1 MIDPNSMP
9 NERNSSSS
17 RSIIC
22 TLFEGDYHLGL
33 GALINSLYAR
43 GFRGELYAG
52 FRGELPPWTRTRAQ
66 KNGAGWLYQVGEG
79 YNIHFL
85 PVSTEKHLNNYKAD
99 FVLALMSQLGP
110 ETEKFFFFDP
120 DIIVRVE
127 WDFFERW
134 AAQGIAVCEDINDY
148 LPRNHP
154 VRQAWKEYARQHELP
169 IRQEQDRFYNGG
181 FFGLR
186 REEKDFLECWKEL
199 FELRARNGADLGGL
213 RLCEFSYPY
222 LSNDQDL
229 MNLALMLVDHTISGI
244 GPEGMGF
251 RPGGYVMS
259 HAAGEIKSWRKRF
272 VWEALKG
279 RAPTGM
285 DKEFVQYTRT
295 PIEVCSGPQLAL
307 KRMAVKVGSLIG
319 RFYARGGV

>member
-1 MIDPNSMP
+1 M
-9 NERNSSSS
+9 
-17 RSIIC
+17 
-22 TLFEGDYHLGL
+22 
-33 GALINSLYAR
+33 
-43 GFRGELYAG
+43 
-52 FRGELPPWTRTRAQ
+52 
-66 KNGAGWLYQVGEG
+66 
-79 YNIHFL
+79 
-85 PVSTEKHLNNYKAD
+85 
-99 FVLALMSQLGP
+99 
-110 ETEKFFFFDP
+110 
-120 DIIVRVE
+120 
-127 WDFFERW
+127 
-134 AAQGIAVCEDINDY
+134 
-148 LPRNHP
+148 
-154 VRQAWKEYARQHELP
+154 RQAWRDFARQHELP
-169 IRQEQDRFYNGG
+169 IRQELDRFYNGG

-186 REEKDFLECWKEL
+186 REEKDFLERWKEL
-199 FELRARNGADLGGL
+199 FELRAREGADLGGL
-213 RLCEFSYPY
+213 RLCEFAYPY

-229 MNLALMLVDHTISGI
+229 MNLALMLVAHTINGI

-295 PIEVCSGPQLAL
+295 PIEVCSGPQLAM